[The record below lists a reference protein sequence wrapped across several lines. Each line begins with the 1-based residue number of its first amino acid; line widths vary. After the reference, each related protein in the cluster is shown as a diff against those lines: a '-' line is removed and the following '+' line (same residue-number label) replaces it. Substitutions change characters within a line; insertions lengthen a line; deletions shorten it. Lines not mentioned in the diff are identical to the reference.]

1 MRNRKITAGILLV
14 VLLLVVCGCKA
25 TSDSFGIELVENG
38 SFDTEDSDLPDGWQ
52 LTGWDLSDSTSTY
65 QIVSIDDRTNCVYII
80 IWGIAYCIWFEY
92 WFNFYC
98 FNCVNWRFKRREKS
112 CVIPSLFQ
120 PLWRTCIYD
129 FIISVQTTYY

>member
-38 SFDTEDSDLPDGWQ
+38 SFDTEGSDLPDGWQ

-65 QIVSIDDRTNCVYII
+65 QIVSIDDRKN
-80 IWGIAYCIWFEY
+80 
-92 WFNFYC
+92 
-98 FNCVNWRFKRREKS
+98 
-112 CVIPSLFQ
+112 
-120 PLWRTCIYD
+120 
-129 FIISVQTTYY
+129 